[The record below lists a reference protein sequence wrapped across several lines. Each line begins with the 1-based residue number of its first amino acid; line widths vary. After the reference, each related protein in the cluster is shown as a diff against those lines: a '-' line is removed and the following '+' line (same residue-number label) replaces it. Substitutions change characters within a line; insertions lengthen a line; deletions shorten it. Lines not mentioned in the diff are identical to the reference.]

1 MIQVRKS
8 AERGHV
14 EHTWLDSK
22 HSFSFGYYYDPAYMG
37 FGVLRVINED
47 KIKGGTG
54 FDTHPH
60 RDMEIISYLV
70 DGALEHKD
78 SMGNTAV
85 IRPGEVQRMSA
96 GTGVKHS
103 EYNRFKDQD
112 AHLIQIWILPEKLGI
127 APGYEQKSFVSDFAN
142 GDLVLVASKAGRKG
156 SVSMNQDVDMY
167 AAKSETGG
175 QTSLKTQG
183 ERRFWVQVLRGKVD
197 VNGVGLEAGDGAGLS
212 QITSIDL
219 RWDKGSEFLLFD
231 LP

>member
-85 IRPGEVQRMSA
+85 VSPGEDQRMSG
-96 GTGVKHS
+96 GTGGKNFEDNH
-103 EYNRFKDQD
+103 FKDQET
-112 AHLIQIWILPEKLGI
+112 HLIQIWILPEKLGI

-197 VNGVGLEAGDGAGLS
+197 VNRVGLEAGDGAGLS
-212 QITSIDL
+212 EITSIDL

>member
-37 FGVLRVINED
+37 FGVLRVINQD

-103 EYNRFKDQD
+103 EYNHFKDQD

-142 GDLVLVASKAGRKG
+142 GDLVLVASKSGRNG

-175 QTSLKTQG
+175 QTSLQTKG

-197 VNGVGLEAGDGAGLS
+197 VNGVGLEVGDGAGLS
-212 QITSIDL
+212 EITSIDL